1 MKVWWLAPLMLSV
14 ASGFS
19 SITHA
24 NSKDK
29 IIYIVRHGEKI
40 DGNFDQKELQHEA
53 QCLSE
58 KGWARSYN
66 LKSVFGTKHSSA
78 RNDLKKPEA
87 IFSCNYAEPLDCRDR
102 NGMFRTQQL
111 VAAVAHGLN
120 LPVDNSTGFI
130 PSLCGMVWNKE
141 SKQGYMDHKIGN
153 ETAAR
158 KQPPKYREMF
168 EEWLKAEPECD
179 PADCEPQPQDGI
191 AGKFQNGT
199 SCHVRGFGPGDD
211 KETNAANGT
220 CCNQHAADM
229 MLKKLD
235 EVDYILV
242 GWEHAN
248 INYLAASLA
257 KMEYDYFTKKVSKVH
272 WHGSDYDR
280 IYEMHFTPDGH
291 GSYKYVDDTNWDPKY
306 KVNFYDKRQ
315 DFDYPEKANYTSPDD
330 GTPLAPNGT
339 VDDSEVLHKAYL
351 GPQAYCGAVYKTL
364 YKNETKPFSDEDIP
378 SSLEGKDIVNG
389 PNWIGPPLD
398 RTQPRDDSACFGQ
411 VFDKDA
417 VVDTNK
423 NSDSKCYEYPVP

>member
-1 MKVWWLAPLMLSV
+1 MKVWWLAPLNMLSV

-24 NSKDK
+24 KDK

-40 DGNFDQKELQHEA
+40 DGNFDQNELQHEA

-66 LKSVFGTKHSSA
+66 LKSVFGTKDSSA
-78 RNDLKKPEA
+78 RKDLKKPEA
-87 IFSCNYAEPLDCRDR
+87 IFSCNYAEPLDCRDH

-111 VAAVAHGLN
+111 VAAVADGLD
-120 LPVDNSTGFI
+120 LTVDNSTGFI
-130 PSLCGMVWNKE
+130 PSLCGMVWNNE
-141 SKQGYMDHKIGN
+141 SKKGYMDHKIG
-153 ETAAR
+153 
-158 KQPPKYREMF
+158 KHGGGQPPKYANEF
-168 EEWLKAEPECD
+168 KKWLDAEPACD
-179 PADCEPQPQDGI
+179 PAIPNDCITQDGR
-191 AGKFQNGT
+191 AGHFNANA
-199 SCHVRGFGPGDD
+199 SCHVRGFGGNKTD
-211 KETNAANGT
+211 GT

-248 INYLAASLA
+248 INYLGASLA
-257 KMEYDYFTKKVSKVH
+257 KMEYDDFLAEAGD
-272 WHGSDYDR
+272 WDRSDYDR

-291 GSYKYVDDTNWDPKY
+291 GSYEY
-306 KVNFYDKRQ
+306 KPDGSNYDKRQ

-351 GPQAYCGAVYKTL
+351 GPQAYCGAVFKTL
-364 YKNETKPFSDEDIP
+364 YKNEKKPFSNANIT

-417 VVDTNK
+417 VDTNK

>member
-1 MKVWWLAPLMLSV
+1 MKIWWLAPLMLSV

-24 NSKDK
+24 NPKDK

-40 DGNFDQKELQHEA
+40 DGNVGLGELGCEA

-66 LKSVFGTKHSSA
+66 LKSVFGTKHTSA
-78 RNDLKKPEA
+78 RPDLEKPEA
-87 IFSCNYAEPLDCRDR
+87 IFSCNYAEPLDCRDH

-191 AGKFQNGT
+191 AGKFQKGT

-220 CCNQHAADM
+220 CCNQHAAGM

-257 KMEYDYFTKKVSKVH
+257 KMA
-272 WHGSDYDR
+272 
-280 IYEMHFTPDGH
+280 P
-291 GSYKYVDDTNWDPKY
+291 P
-306 KVNFYDKRQ
+306 
-315 DFDYPEKANYTSPDD
+315 PPSP
-330 GTPLAPNGT
+330 PPSQPAPRARAPAAP
-339 VDDSEVLHKAYL
+339 VL
-351 GPQAYCGAVYKTL
+351 C
-364 YKNETKPFSDEDIP
+364 
-378 SSLEGKDIVNG
+378 
-389 PNWIGPPLD
+389 LD
-398 RTQPRDDSACFGQ
+398 RALPRGRNTTTLQRRSPRSTGTEATTTASTRCTSRPTAMAATNTLMTRTGTRKLKSTSTTSARQQPPA
-411 VFDKDA
+411 
-417 VVDTNK
+417 
-423 NSDSKCYEYPVP
+423 